1 MPKRSWK
8 RKRRHAPGRVKLVS
22 RLVKRL
28 WKRRW
33 FRRGLFVLL
42 LFVLGI
48 NLAVRFF
55 GGGNAFPLSPFHL
68 VDKSRALIA
77 LARHQAV
84 GDNQPTKNEIRH
96 LLRQTA
102 GQHKVPAALALATAE
117 VESDFMPVRISPA
130 GAMGLMQLMP
140 GTAAGLGVR
149 DPFDARES
157 IHGGVRYLA
166 NLWTLYRG
174 DVRRVAAAYNAG
186 PGRVSTSGPLRMSS
200 ETSRYVAMVLQRF
213 AAYQPQESSR

>member
-8 RKRRHAPGRVKLVS
+8 RKRRHAPGSVKLVS
-22 RLVKRL
+22 RLVEGL

-55 GGGNAFPLSPFHL
+55 GRGNAFPLSPFHL
-68 VDKSRALIA
+68 VDKSRALVA

-84 GDNQPTKNEIRH
+84 RNNQPTENEIRH

-117 VESDFMPVRISPA
+117 VESGFMPIRISPA
-130 GAMGLMQLMP
+130 GAMGIMQLMP
-140 GTAAGLGVR
+140 GTAADLGVQ
-149 DPFDARES
+149 DPFDAREN
-157 IHGGVRYLA
+157 IHGGVSYLA
-166 NLWTLYRG
+166 NLWSHYRG

-186 PGRVSTSGPLRMSS
+186 PRRVPTSGPLKLKR
-200 ETSRYVAMVLQRF
+200 ETSQYVTMVLQRV
-213 AAYQPQESSR
+213 AAYEPQESSR